1 MTSIPKR
8 LLLGSRW
15 EGAIKR
21 LHFGLTGSKNSLYDW
36 QTIEIMRRVMSAAD
50 STGIDIGAFD
60 GAMLRHMFR
69 FAPRGRHVAFE
80 PLPEK
85 FQRLVEA
92 FPGATVYPFA
102 LGAVAGPATFRR
114 VTRRPAYSG
123 LRRRVD
129 LPKNEPVE
137 EIQVEVETLDRV
149 IPEDRSIAFVKI
161 DVEGGELGVF
171 QGGVQTLRRNRPVVV
186 FECGLGGADSFASS
200 PGEIY
205 DTVTGPIGLA
215 ISLLES
221 YLASRKASL
230 TRDAFID
237 QFLHGRNYYFVAH
250 P

>member
-1 MTSIPKR
+1 MTSLAKR
-8 LLLGSRW
+8 LLWGSRW

-36 QTIEIMRRVMSAAD
+36 QTIEIMRRVLSAD

-69 FAPRGRHVAFE
+69 FAPRGRHIAFE

-85 FQRLVEA
+85 FQRLVETL
-92 FPGATVYPFA
+92 PKATVYPFA
-102 LGAVAGPATFRR
+102 LGAVAGRATFRR

-129 LPKNEPVE
+129 LPEDEPVE
-137 EIQVEVETLDRV
+137 DIQVDVEILDRV
-149 IPEDRSIAFVKI
+149 IPDDRSIAFVKI

-171 QGGVQTLRRNRPVVV
+171 QGGVETLRRNRPVIV
-186 FECGLGGADSFASS
+186 FECGLGGADSFGSS
-200 PGEIY
+200 PGEIF
-205 DTVTGPIGLA
+205 DTVTGQVGLA

-221 YLASRKASL
+221 YLASRKAPL